1 MAEAKNLDDL
11 FKQMNKEFKKELA
24 IKGIGELKIKRIPF
38 TSPRLNYETYGGI
51 PRGRISMFA
60 GKESSGKSTTALDI
74 VKNAQTL
81 FTKEWT
87 DEVNELQTRIAE
99 LEAIAADKDTS
110 KSKRDNAKKEIPDL
124 KERLTYLQKRGILKV
139 VYFDAEGTIDSDWAR
154 KLGVDVDN
162 VYLVRLHTQTA
173 EQFLDQ
179 VMRVVRDVDDVGLV
193 IIDSIAV
200 LVPQLV
206 HGESFEQ
213 KNMGGNAKVVT
224 DFCNEVCPVLGEK
237 DIACIIINQARDDFK
252 NPYADFSIP
261 CGNGLKLASSLIL
274 TFQKGKLL
282 DAAGNEQKQS
292 FETPQ
297 GNLVWVRIQ
306 KTKICKPDRRVGFY
320 TLSYDYGV
328 DVVADLIPMAVE
340 LGVID
345 KAGAWFKIVNPDT
358 GEFLTYEPEPGETE
372 GEIIKFQGQIN
383 LMNFLRENKQ
393 VYDFVADYVMA
404 KITGTDKLA
413 VDGETDKQAIIDANI
428 EPTDIVLRDGIE
440 QSNVT
445 VDVEIPPAITSDEQ
459 VEGLYVAPDEI
470 PMDEVPV

>member
-1 MAEAKNLDDL
+1 MSLEDILSKI
-11 FKQMNKEFKKELA
+11 NKDFKKELA
-24 IKGIGELKIKRIPF
+24 IKGIGEIKIKKIPF

-74 VKNAQTL
+74 VKNGQIT
-81 FTKEWT
+81 FYNEWN
-87 DEVNELQTRIAE
+87 DEINECKTFIE
-99 LEAIAADKDTS
+99 ENES
-110 KSKRDNAKKEIPDL
+110 KKSYKSQVDEKKERQ
-124 KERLTYLQKRGILKV
+124 KYLEKRGPLKI

-179 VMRVVRDVDDVGLV
+179 VMRVVRDTDDVGLI

-213 KNMGGNAKVVT
+213 KSMGGNSKVVT

-237 DIACIIINQARDDFK
+237 DIACIIINQARDDLK
-252 NPYADFSIP
+252 NPYAEFSIP

-282 DAAGNEQKQS
+282 DAAGNEQKAS
-292 FETPQ
+292 YETPQ
-297 GNLVWVRIQ
+297 GNLVWVRVQ
-306 KTKICKPDRRVGFY
+306 KTKIFKPDRRVAFY

-328 DVVADLIPMAVE
+328 DVVADLIPMAVD

-345 KAGAWFKIVNPDT
+345 KSGAWFKIKNPDN
-358 GEFLTYEPEPGETE
+358 GEFLTYED
-372 GEIIKFQGQIN
+372 GEIIKFQGQAN
-383 LMNFLRENKQ
+383 LMSFLRQNKQ
-393 VYDFVADYVMA
+393 VFDFINDYVMS
-404 KITGTDKLA
+404 KINGTDKLS
-413 VDGETDKQAIIDANI
+413 VDAETDRQAIEDALVD
-428 EPTDIVLRDGIE
+428 EPLVRTTEQPEIVE
-440 QSNVT
+440 QTEVYQAPNEY
-445 VDVEIPPAITSDEQ
+445 VEETIN
-459 VEGLYVAPDEI
+459 G
-470 PMDEVPV
+470 

>member
-1 MAEAKNLDDL
+1 MTLEDILGKI
-11 FKQMNKEFKKELA
+11 NKEFKKELA

-60 GKESSGKSTTALDI
+60 GKESSGKTTTALDA
-74 VKNAQTL
+74 VKNAQIL
-81 FTKEWT
+81 FQQEWEDEIKECST
-87 DEVNELQTRIAE
+87 FIEENSSKKSYKAQVEE
-99 LEAIAADKDTS
+99 KKDRV
-110 KSKRDNAKKEIPDL
+110 KY
-124 KERLTYLQKRGILKV
+124 LTQRGPLKV
-139 VYFDAEGTIDSDWAR
+139 VYFDAEGTIDGQWAK
-154 KLGVDVDN
+154 KLGVDVEN
-162 VYLVRLHTQTA
+162 IWLVRLHTQTA

-179 VMRVVRDVDDVGLV
+179 VMRVVRDTDDVGLV

-200 LVPQLV
+200 LVPQLT

-213 KNMGGNAKVVT
+213 KAMGGNAKVVT

-297 GNLVWVRIQ
+297 GNVVWVRIQ

-328 DVVADLIPMAVE
+328 DVVADLIPMAVD
-340 LGVID
+340 LGIIK
-345 KAGAWFKIVNPDT
+345 KAGAWFSIINPDN
-358 GEFLTYEPEPGETE
+358 GELLTYEDGEV
-372 GEIIKFQGQIN
+372 IKFQGQVN
-383 LMNFLRENKQ
+383 LMTFLRETPEIFN
-393 VYDFVADYVMA
+393 FINNYVMA
-404 KITGTDKLA
+404 KITGTDILA
-413 VDGETDKQAIIDANI
+413 VDAETDRQAIEDAQNDLA
-428 EPTDIVLRDGIE
+428 EVPLVRVEESSKIV
-440 QSNVT
+440 
-445 VDVEIPPAITSDEQ
+445 
-459 VEGLYVAPDEI
+459 DEI
-470 PMDEVPV
+470 PFEEVSA

>member
-1 MAEAKNLDDL
+1 MLLEDILSKI
-11 FKQMNKEFKKELA
+11 NKDFKKELA
-24 IKGIGELKIKRIPF
+24 IKGIGEIKIKKIPF

-74 VKNAQTL
+74 VKNAQIT
-81 FTKEWT
+81 FYNEWNDEINECKT
-87 DEVNELQTRIAE
+87 FIEVNE
-99 LEAIAADKDTS
+99 S
-110 KSKRDNAKKEIPDL
+110 KKSYKSQVDEKKERQ
-124 KERLTYLQKRGILKV
+124 KYLEKRGPLKI

-179 VMRVVRDVDDVGLV
+179 VMRVVRDTDDVGLI

-213 KNMGGNAKVVT
+213 KSMGGNSKVVT

-237 DIACIIINQARDDFK
+237 DIACIIINQARDDLK
-252 NPYADFSIP
+252 NPYAEFSIP

-282 DAAGNEQKQS
+282 DAAGNEQKAS
-292 FETPQ
+292 YETPQ
-297 GNLVWVRIQ
+297 GNLVWVRVQ
-306 KTKICKPDRRVGFY
+306 KTKIFKPDRRVAFY

-328 DVVADLIPMAVE
+328 DVVADLIPMAVD

-345 KAGAWFKIVNPDT
+345 KSGAWFKIKNPDT
-358 GEFLTYEPEPGETE
+358 GELLTYED
-372 GEIIKFQGQIN
+372 GEIIKFQGQAN
-383 LMNFLRENKQ
+383 LMSFLRENKQ
-393 VYDFVADYVMA
+393 VFDFINDYVMS
-404 KITGTDKLA
+404 KINGTDKLS
-413 VDGETDKQAIIDANI
+413 VDAETDRQAIEDALVD
-428 EPTDIVLRDGIE
+428 EPLVRTTEQPEIVE
-440 QSNVT
+440 QTEVYEAPNEY
-445 VDVEIPPAITSDEQ
+445 VEETIN
-459 VEGLYVAPDEI
+459 G
-470 PMDEVPV
+470 

>member
-1 MAEAKNLDDL
+1 MKLLDD
-11 FKQMNKEFKKELA
+11 FVKQANKEFKKELA
-24 IKGIGELKIKRIPF
+24 IKGIGEFVIKRIPF

-60 GKESSGKSTTALDI
+60 GKESSGKTTTALD
-74 VKNAQTL
+74 VLKNAQITFQNEWDSEVTTL
-81 FTKEWT
+81 QAQINTLETIVNDKSATKSAKE
-87 DEVNELQTRIAE
+87 
-99 LEAIAADKDTS
+99 K
-110 KSKRDNAKKEIPDL
+110 AKKELPEI
-124 KERLTYLQKRGILKV
+124 KERFNYLMQRGSLKC

-162 VYLVRLHTQTA
+162 VYIVRLHTQTA

-179 VMRVVRDVDDVGLV
+179 VMTVIRDYDNVGLV
-193 IIDSIAV
+193 VIDSIAV
-200 LVPQLV
+200 LVPQLT

-213 KNMGGNAKVVT
+213 KSMGGNAKVVT
-224 DFCNEVCPVLGEK
+224 DFVNEACPVLGEK

-252 NPYADFSIP
+252 NPYAEFSIP

-282 DAAGNEQKQS
+282 DAKGEEQNNG

-297 GNLVWVRIQ
+297 GNRVWVRIQ

-340 LGVID
+340 LGVVN
-345 KAGAWFKIVNPDT
+345 KAGSWFSIVNPDT
-358 GEFLTYEPEPGETE
+358 GELLTYEPEPGQEV
-372 GEIIKFQGQIN
+372 GDVIKFQGQIN
-383 LMNFLRENKQ
+383 LMAFLRENKQ
-393 VYDFVADYVMA
+393 VFDFVNNYVMA

-413 VDGETDKQAIIDANI
+413 VSAEEDARAIAEGDGLSDDIII
-428 EPTDIVLRDGIE
+428 PTNTE
-440 QSNVT
+440 QTEVT
-445 VDVEIPPAITSDEQ
+445 A
-459 VEGLYVAPDEI
+459 
-470 PMDEVPV
+470 

>member
-1 MAEAKNLDDL
+1 MSLEDILSKI
-11 FKQMNKEFKKELA
+11 NKDFKKELA
-24 IKGIGELKIKRIPF
+24 IKGIGEIKIKKIPF

-74 VKNAQTL
+74 VKNAQIT
-81 FTKEWT
+81 FYNEWNDEINECKT
-87 DEVNELQTRIAE
+87 FIEVNE
-99 LEAIAADKDTS
+99 S
-110 KSKRDNAKKEIPDL
+110 KKSYKSQVDEKKERQ
-124 KERLTYLQKRGILKV
+124 KYLEKRGPLKI

-179 VMRVVRDVDDVGLV
+179 VMRVVRDTDDVGLI

-213 KNMGGNAKVVT
+213 KSMGGNSKVVT

-237 DIACIIINQARDDFK
+237 DIACIIINQARDDLK
-252 NPYADFSIP
+252 NPYAEFSIP

-282 DAAGNEQKQS
+282 DAAGNEQKAS
-292 FETPQ
+292 YETPQ
-297 GNLVWVRIQ
+297 GNLVWVRVQ
-306 KTKICKPDRRVGFY
+306 KTKIFKPDRRVAFY

-328 DVVADLIPMAVE
+328 DVVADLIPMAVD

-345 KAGAWFKIVNPDT
+345 KSGAWFKIKNPDT
-358 GEFLTYEPEPGETE
+358 GELLTYED
-372 GEIIKFQGQIN
+372 GEIIKFQGQAN
-383 LMNFLRENKQ
+383 LMSFLRENKQ
-393 VYDFVADYVMA
+393 VFDFINDYVMS
-404 KITGTDKLA
+404 KINGTDKLS
-413 VDGETDKQAIIDANI
+413 VDAETDRQAIEDALVD
-428 EPTDIVLRDGIE
+428 EPLVRTTEQPEIVE
-440 QSNVT
+440 QTEVYEASNEY
-445 VDVEIPPAITSDEQ
+445 VEETIN
-459 VEGLYVAPDEI
+459 G
-470 PMDEVPV
+470 

>member
-1 MAEAKNLDDL
+1 MSLEDILSKI
-11 FKQMNKEFKKELA
+11 NKDFKKELA
-24 IKGIGELKIKRIPF
+24 IKGIGEIKIKKIPF

-74 VKNAQTL
+74 VKNGQIT
-81 FTKEWT
+81 FYNEWN
-87 DEVNELQTRIAE
+87 DEINECKTFIE
-99 LEAIAADKDTS
+99 ENES
-110 KSKRDNAKKEIPDL
+110 KKSYKSQVDEN
-124 KERLTYLQKRGILKV
+124 KERQKYLEKRGPLKI

-179 VMRVVRDVDDVGLV
+179 VMRVVRDTDDVGLI

-213 KNMGGNAKVVT
+213 KSMGGNSKVVT

-237 DIACIIINQARDDFK
+237 DIACIIINQARDDLK
-252 NPYADFSIP
+252 NPYAEFSIP

-282 DAAGNEQKQS
+282 DAAGNEQKAS
-292 FETPQ
+292 YETPQ
-297 GNLVWVRIQ
+297 GNLVWVRVQ
-306 KTKICKPDRRVGFY
+306 KTKIFKPDRRVAFY

-328 DVVADLIPMAVE
+328 DVVADLIPMAVD

-345 KAGAWFKIVNPDT
+345 KSGAWFKIKNPDT
-358 GEFLTYEPEPGETE
+358 GELLTYED
-372 GEIIKFQGQIN
+372 GEIIKFQGQAN
-383 LMNFLRENKQ
+383 LMSFLRENKQ
-393 VYDFVADYVMA
+393 VFDFINDYVMS
-404 KITGTDKLA
+404 KINGTDKLS
-413 VDGETDKQAIIDANI
+413 VDAETDRQAIEDALVD
-428 EPTDIVLRDGIE
+428 EPLVRTTEQPEIVE
-440 QSNVT
+440 QTEVYEAPNEY
-445 VDVEIPPAITSDEQ
+445 VEETIN
-459 VEGLYVAPDEI
+459 G
-470 PMDEVPV
+470 

>member
-1 MAEAKNLDDL
+1 MSLQEVLNKI
-11 FKQMNKEFKKELA
+11 NKEFKKELA
-24 IKGIGELKIKRIPF
+24 VKGIGDLVIKRIPF

-51 PRGRISMFA
+51 PRGRITMFA
-60 GKESSGKSTTALDI
+60 GKESSGKSTTALDV
-74 VKNAQTL
+74 VKNAQII
-81 FTKEWT
+81 FNKEWEEET
-87 DEVNELQTRIAE
+87 QEKNNFIEQNKDKKSYKNQVDECQERIKY
-99 LEAIAADKDTS
+99 LE
-110 KSKRDNAKKEIPDL
+110 
-124 KERLTYLQKRGILKV
+124 KRGPLKI

-179 VMRVVRDVDDVGLV
+179 VMRVVRDTDDVGLI

-213 KNMGGNAKVVT
+213 KSMGGNAKVVT
-224 DFCNEVCPVLGEK
+224 DFCNEICPILGEK
-237 DIACIIINQARDDFK
+237 DIACVIINQARDDFT
-252 NPYADFSIP
+252 NPYSEFKIP

-292 FETPQ
+292 YETPQ
-297 GNLVWVRIQ
+297 GNIVWVRIQ
-306 KTKICKPDRRVGFY
+306 KTKIFKPDRRVGFY

-328 DVVADLIPMAVE
+328 DVVADLIPMAVD

-358 GEFLTYEPEPGETE
+358 GELLTYEDGEV
-372 GEIIKFQGQIN
+372 IKLQGQAN
-383 LMNFLRENKQ
+383 LMAFLRENEQ
-393 VYDFVADYVMA
+393 VFNYINEYVTS
-404 KITGTDKLA
+404 KIAGTDKLA
-413 VDGETDKQAIIDANI
+413 VDAETDRKAIEEANMAE
-428 EPTDIVLRDGIE
+428 EPLVRTTENSVQEESTEESVWEAPLE
-440 QSNVT
+440 YEES
-445 VDVEIPPAITSDEQ
+445 VE
-459 VEGLYVAPDEI
+459 V
-470 PMDEVPV
+470 

>member
-1 MAEAKNLDDL
+1 MSLEDILSKI
-11 FKQMNKEFKKELA
+11 NKDFKKELA
-24 IKGIGELKIKRIPF
+24 IKGIGEIKIKKIPF

-51 PRGRISMFA
+51 PRGRITMFA

-74 VKNAQTL
+74 VKNAQIT
-81 FTKEWT
+81 FYNEWSNEINECKT
-87 DEVNELQTRIAE
+87 FIEENESKKSYKSQVDE
-99 LEAIAADKDTS
+99 
-110 KSKRDNAKKEIPDL
+110 KKERQ
-124 KERLTYLQKRGILKV
+124 KYLEKRGPLKI

-179 VMRVVRDVDDVGLV
+179 VMRVVRDTDDVGLI

-213 KNMGGNAKVVT
+213 KSMGGNSKVVT

-237 DIACIIINQARDDFK
+237 DIACIIINQARDDLK
-252 NPYADFSIP
+252 NPYAEFSIP

-282 DAAGNEQKQS
+282 DAAGNEQKAS
-292 FETPQ
+292 YETPQ
-297 GNLVWVRIQ
+297 GNLVWVRVQ
-306 KTKICKPDRRVGFY
+306 KTKIFKPDRRVAFY

-328 DVVADLIPMAVE
+328 DVVADLIPMAVD

-345 KAGAWFKIVNPDT
+345 KSGAWFKIKNPDN
-358 GEFLTYEPEPGETE
+358 GEFLTYED
-372 GEIIKFQGQIN
+372 GEIIKFQGQAN
-383 LMNFLRENKQ
+383 LMSFLRQNKQ
-393 VYDFVADYVMA
+393 VFDFINDYVMS
-404 KITGTDKLA
+404 KINGTDKLS
-413 VDGETDKQAIIDANI
+413 VDAETDRQAIEDALVD
-428 EPTDIVLRDGIE
+428 EPLVRTTEQPEIVE
-440 QSNVT
+440 QTEVYEAPNEY
-445 VDVEIPPAITSDEQ
+445 VEETIN
-459 VEGLYVAPDEI
+459 G
-470 PMDEVPV
+470 

>member
-1 MAEAKNLDDL
+1 MSLEDILSKI
-11 FKQMNKEFKKELA
+11 NKDFKKELA
-24 IKGIGELKIKRIPF
+24 IKGIGEIKIKKIPF

-74 VKNAQTL
+74 VKNGQIT
-81 FTKEWT
+81 FYNEWNDEINECKT
-87 DEVNELQTRIAE
+87 FIEVNE
-99 LEAIAADKDTS
+99 S
-110 KSKRDNAKKEIPDL
+110 KKSYKSQVDEKKERQ
-124 KERLTYLQKRGILKV
+124 KYLEKRGPLKI

-179 VMRVVRDVDDVGLV
+179 VMRVVRDTDDVGLI

-213 KNMGGNAKVVT
+213 KSMGGNSKVVT

-237 DIACIIINQARDDFK
+237 DIACIIINQARDDLK
-252 NPYADFSIP
+252 NPYAEFSIP

-282 DAAGNEQKQS
+282 DAAGNEQKAS
-292 FETPQ
+292 YETPQ
-297 GNLVWVRIQ
+297 GNLVWVRVQ
-306 KTKICKPDRRVGFY
+306 KTKIFKPDRRVAFY

-328 DVVADLIPMAVE
+328 DVVADLIPMAVD

-345 KAGAWFKIVNPDT
+345 KSGAWFKIKNPDT
-358 GEFLTYEPEPGETE
+358 GELLTYED
-372 GEIIKFQGQIN
+372 GEIIKFQGQAN
-383 LMNFLRENKQ
+383 LMSFLRENKQ
-393 VYDFVADYVMA
+393 VFDFINDYVMS
-404 KITGTDKLA
+404 KINGTDKLS
-413 VDGETDKQAIIDANI
+413 VDAETDRQAIEDALVD
-428 EPTDIVLRDGIE
+428 EPLVRTTEQPEIVE
-440 QSNVT
+440 QTEVYEAPNEY
-445 VDVEIPPAITSDEQ
+445 VEETIN
-459 VEGLYVAPDEI
+459 G
-470 PMDEVPV
+470 

>member
-1 MAEAKNLDDL
+1 MALEDILGKI
-11 FKQMNKEFKKELA
+11 NKEFKKELA

-60 GKESSGKSTTALDI
+60 GKESSGKTTTALDA
-74 VKNAQTL
+74 VKNAQIL
-81 FTKEWT
+81 FQQEWEDEIKECNAFIEENSSKKSYKAQV
-87 DEVNELQTRIAE
+87 DEK
-99 LEAIAADKDTS
+99 KDRV
-110 KSKRDNAKKEIPDL
+110 KY
-124 KERLTYLQKRGILKV
+124 LTQRGPLKV
-139 VYFDAEGTIDSDWAR
+139 VYFDAEGTIDGQWAK
-154 KLGVDVDN
+154 KLGVDVEN
-162 VYLVRLHTQTA
+162 IWLVRLHTQTA

-179 VMRVVRDVDDVGLV
+179 VMRVVRDTDDVGLV

-200 LVPQLV
+200 LVPQLT

-213 KNMGGNAKVVT
+213 KAMGGNAKVVT

-297 GNLVWVRIQ
+297 GNVVWVRIQ

-328 DVVADLIPMAVE
+328 DVVADLIPMAVD
-340 LGVID
+340 LGVIK
-345 KAGAWFKIVNPDT
+345 KAGAWFSIINPDN
-358 GEFLTYEPEPGETE
+358 GELLTYEDGEV
-372 GEIIKFQGQIN
+372 IKFQGQVN
-383 LMNFLRENKQ
+383 LMAFLRETPEIFN
-393 VYDFVADYVMA
+393 FINNYVMA
-404 KITGTDKLA
+404 KITGTDILA
-413 VDGETDKQAIIDANI
+413 VDAETDRQAIEDAQNDLAEVPLVKVE
-428 EPTDIVLRDGIE
+428 EPSKII
-440 QSNVT
+440 
-445 VDVEIPPAITSDEQ
+445 
-459 VEGLYVAPDEI
+459 DEI
-470 PMDEVPV
+470 PFEEVSA

>member
-1 MAEAKNLDDL
+1 MANLDDIIKGIN
-11 FKQMNKEFKKELA
+11 KQFKKELA
-24 IKGIGELKIKRIPF
+24 IKGIGELVIKRIPF

-60 GKESSGKSTTALDI
+60 GKESSGKTTTALD
-74 VKNAQTL
+74 VAKNAQIL
-81 FTKEWT
+81 FKKEYE
-87 DEVNELQTRIAE
+87 DEVNALTSWIEENSNKRTAKTE
-99 LEAIAADKDTS
+99 LEEK
-110 KSKRDNAKKEIPDL
+110 
-124 KERLTYLQKRGILKV
+124 KERLKYLQARGPLKV

-154 KLGVDVDN
+154 KLGIDTSE
-162 VYLVRLHTQTA
+162 VYLIRLHTQTA

-179 VMRVVRDVDDVGLV
+179 VMQTIRDADNCGLV

-200 LVPQLV
+200 LVPQLT

-213 KNMGGNAKVVT
+213 KAMGGNAKVVT
-224 DFCNEVCPVLGEK
+224 DFVNEACPVLGEK

-292 FETPQ
+292 YETPQ
-297 GNLVWVRIQ
+297 GNIVWVRIQ

-340 LGVID
+340 LGVVK
-345 KAGAWFKIVNPDT
+345 KAGSWFSIINPDD
-358 GEFLTYEPEPGETE
+358 GEQLTYEDGEV
-372 GEIIKFQGQIN
+372 IKFQGQVN
-383 LMNFLRENKQ
+383 LMAFLRENEQ
-393 VYDFVADYVMA
+393 VYNFINDYVM
-404 KITGTDKLA
+404 KQITGTDKLA
-413 VDGETDKQAIIDANI
+413 VDAETDRRAIEGDDIPEDI
-428 EPTDIVLRDGIE
+428 ITDKVYE
-440 QSNVT
+440 APQEY
-445 VDVEIPPAITSDEQ
+445 VEA
-459 VEGLYVAPDEI
+459 
-470 PMDEVPV
+470 

>member
-1 MAEAKNLDDL
+1 MSLDEVIG
-11 FKQMNKEFKKELA
+11 KINKEFKKELA

-74 VKNAQTL
+74 VKNAQIV
-81 FTKEWT
+81 FQ
-87 DEVNELQTRIAE
+87 NEYEEEITNLSMQME
-99 LEAIAADKDTS
+99 QFEAVIADKNST
-110 KSKRDNAKKEIPDL
+110 KTKKEEAKKQLPEL
-124 KERLTYLQKRGILKV
+124 KERLTYLQKRGVLKI

-179 VMRVVRDVDDVGLV
+179 VMRVVRDTDDVGLV
-193 IIDSIAV
+193 VIDSIAV
-200 LVPQLV
+200 LVPQLT

-213 KNMGGNAKVVT
+213 KSMGGNAKVVT

-252 NPYADFSIP
+252 NPYAEFSIP
-261 CGNGLKLASSLIL
+261 CGNALKLASSLIL

-292 FETPQ
+292 YENPQ

-340 LGVID
+340 LGVIN

-372 GEIIKFQGQIN
+372 GEVIKFQGQIN
-383 LMNFLRENKQ
+383 LMNFLRENKV
-393 VYDFVADYVMA
+393 VYDFIESKVME
-404 KITGTDKLA
+404 KINGTDALQIDA
-413 VDGETDKQAIIDANI
+413 ETDRQAIIDANTDMMDDIITRPIHEQEELIDDGPVPI
-428 EPTDIVLRDGIE
+428 EEAVFNG
-440 QSNVT
+440 
-445 VDVEIPPAITSDEQ
+445 
-459 VEGLYVAPDEI
+459 
-470 PMDEVPV
+470 

>member
-1 MAEAKNLDDL
+1 MSLEDILSKI
-11 FKQMNKEFKKELA
+11 NKDFKKELA
-24 IKGIGELKIKRIPF
+24 IKGIGEIKIKKIPF

-74 VKNAQTL
+74 VKNGQIT
-81 FTKEWT
+81 FYNEWNDEINECKT
-87 DEVNELQTRIAE
+87 FIEVNE
-99 LEAIAADKDTS
+99 S
-110 KSKRDNAKKEIPDL
+110 KKSYKSQVDEKKERQ
-124 KERLTYLQKRGILKV
+124 KYLEKRGPLKI

-179 VMRVVRDVDDVGLV
+179 VMRVVRDTDDVGLI

-213 KNMGGNAKVVT
+213 KSMGGNSKVVT

-237 DIACIIINQARDDFK
+237 DIACIIINQARDDLK
-252 NPYADFSIP
+252 NPYAEFSIP

-282 DAAGNEQKQS
+282 DAAGNEQKAS
-292 FETPQ
+292 YETPQ
-297 GNLVWVRIQ
+297 GNLVWVRVQ
-306 KTKICKPDRRVGFY
+306 KTKIFKPDRRVAFY

-328 DVVADLIPMAVE
+328 DVVADLIPMAVD

-345 KAGAWFKIVNPDT
+345 KSGAWFKIKNPDN
-358 GEFLTYEPEPGETE
+358 GEFLTYED
-372 GEIIKFQGQIN
+372 GEIIKFQGQAN
-383 LMNFLRENKQ
+383 LMSFLRQNKQ
-393 VYDFVADYVMA
+393 VFDFINDYVMS
-404 KITGTDKLA
+404 KINGTDKLS
-413 VDGETDKQAIIDANI
+413 VDAETDRQAIEDALVD
-428 EPTDIVLRDGIE
+428 EPLVRTTEQPEIVE
-440 QSNVT
+440 QTEVYEAPNEY
-445 VDVEIPPAITSDEQ
+445 VEETIN
-459 VEGLYVAPDEI
+459 G
-470 PMDEVPV
+470 

>member
-1 MAEAKNLDDL
+1 MGLDEVL
-11 FKQMNKEFKKELA
+11 GKINKEFKKELA
-24 IKGIGELKIKRIPF
+24 IKGIGELRIKRIPF

-74 VKNAQTL
+74 VKNAQIL
-81 FTKEWT
+81 FQNEY
-87 DEVNELQTRIAE
+87 DEEVQNITIQMEQF
-99 LEAIAADKDTS
+99 EAIVADKGST
-110 KSKRDNAKKEIPDL
+110 KSKKEEAKKQLPEL
-124 KERLTYLQKRGILKV
+124 KERLTYLQKRGVLKI

-179 VMRVVRDVDDVGLV
+179 VMRVVRDTDDVGLV
-193 IIDSIAV
+193 VIDSIAV
-200 LVPQLV
+200 LVPQLT

-213 KNMGGNAKVVT
+213 KSMGGNAKVVT

-237 DIACIIINQARDDFK
+237 DIACVIINQARDDFK
-252 NPYADFSIP
+252 NPYAEFSIP
-261 CGNGLKLASSLIL
+261 CGNALKLASSLIL

-292 FETPQ
+292 YENPQ

-340 LGVID
+340 LGVIN

-372 GEIIKFQGQIN
+372 GEVIKFQGQIN
-383 LMNFLRENKQ
+383 LMNFLRENKV
-393 VYDFVADYVMA
+393 VYDFIESKVME
-404 KITGTDKLA
+404 KINGTDMLQIDA
-413 VDGETDKQAIIDANI
+413 ETDRQAIIDANTDMMDDI
-428 EPTDIVLRDGIE
+428 ITRPTNMEQEELIDDGP
-440 QSNVT
+440 V
-445 VDVEIPPAITSDEQ
+445 
-459 VEGLYVAPDEI
+459 
-470 PMDEVPV
+470 PMKEAVFNG

>member
-1 MAEAKNLDDL
+1 MSLDDVL
-11 FKQMNKEFKKELA
+11 AKVNKEFKKELA
-24 IKGIGELKIKRIPF
+24 IKGIGEIKIKRIPF

-51 PRGRISMFA
+51 PRGRMTMFA
-60 GKESSGKSTTALDI
+60 GKESSGKSTTALDS
-74 VKNAQTL
+74 VKNAQIV
-81 FTKEWT
+81 FQKEWE
-87 DEVNELQTRIAE
+87 DEIAE
-99 LEAIAADKDTS
+99 LTAWNEQHQARS
-110 KSKRDNAKKEIPDL
+110 YKSQVDNNN
-124 KERLTYLQKRGILKV
+124 ERIKYLQKRGPLKI

-179 VMRVVRDVDDVGLV
+179 VMRVVRDTDDVGLV

-213 KNMGGNAKVVT
+213 KSMGGNAKVVT

-237 DIACIIINQARDDFK
+237 DIACIVINQARDDFS
-252 NPYADFSIP
+252 NPYADFKIP
-261 CGNGLKLASSLIL
+261 CGNGLKLACSLIL

-297 GNLVWVRIQ
+297 GNIVWVRIQ

-345 KAGAWFKIVNPDT
+345 KAGAWFKIVNPET
-358 GEFLTYEPEPGETE
+358 GELLTYEDGEV
-372 GEIIKFQGQIN
+372 IKFQGQVN

-393 VYDFVADYVMA
+393 VYDYINDYVMA

-413 VDGETDKQAIIDANI
+413 VDAEADRQAIEDLQNEVA
-428 EPTDIVLRDGIE
+428 DGPM
-440 QSNVT
+440 VRT
-445 VDVEIPPAITSDEQ
+445 AEISYE
-459 VEGLYVAPDEI
+459 APDEI
-470 PMDEVPV
+470 PFEETAGV

>member
-1 MAEAKNLDDL
+1 MGLADVVKAI
-11 FKQMNKEFKKELA
+11 NKEFKKELA
-24 IKGIGELKIKRIPF
+24 IKGISELKINRIPF

-60 GKESSGKSTTALDI
+60 GKESSGKTTTALDI
-74 VKNAQTL
+74 VKNAQLL
-81 FTKEWT
+81 FKKEWE
-87 DEVNELQTRIAE
+87 DEINECNAFIE
-99 LEAIAADKDTS
+99 ENGS
-110 KSKRDNAKKEIPDL
+110 KKSYKSEVDEKKERV
-124 KERLTYLQKRGILKV
+124 KYLEKRGPLNI
-139 VYFDAEGTIDSDWAR
+139 VYFDAEGTIDKDWAV
-154 KLGVDVDN
+154 KLGIDVDN
-162 VYLVRLHTQTA
+162 LWLVRLHTQTA

-179 VMRVVRDVDDVGLV
+179 VMRVVRDTDDVGLV
-193 IIDSIAV
+193 VIDSIAV

-213 KNMGGNAKVVT
+213 KAMGGNSKVVT

-237 DIACIIINQARDDFK
+237 DIAMIIINQARDDFK

-261 CGNGLKLASSLIL
+261 CGNGLKLASSMIL

-297 GNLVWVRIQ
+297 GNIVWVRIQ

-340 LGVID
+340 LGVIE
-345 KAGAWFKIVNPDT
+345 KAGAWFKIINPDN
-358 GEFLTYEPEPGETE
+358 GEYLSYEDGD
-372 GEIIKFQGQIN
+372 IIKFQGQVN
-383 LMNFLRENKQ
+383 LMNFLRENQ
-393 VYDFVADYVMA
+393 QIYQFVNDYVMA

-413 VDGETDKQAIIDANI
+413 VDVQTDMQAIQEADMVD
-428 EPTDIVLRDGIE
+428 DIVVRPIE
-440 QSNVT
+440 ETQT
-445 VDVEIPPAITSDEQ
+445 VS
-459 VEGLYVAPDEI
+459 YVAPDEI
-470 PMDEVPV
+470 PMEA

>member
-1 MAEAKNLDDL
+1 MLLEDILSKI
-11 FKQMNKEFKKELA
+11 NKDFKKELA
-24 IKGIGELKIKRIPF
+24 IKGIGEIKIKKIPF

-74 VKNAQTL
+74 VKNAQIT
-81 FTKEWT
+81 FYNEWNDEINECKT
-87 DEVNELQTRIAE
+87 FIEVNE
-99 LEAIAADKDTS
+99 S
-110 KSKRDNAKKEIPDL
+110 KKSYKSQVDEKKERQ
-124 KERLTYLQKRGILKV
+124 KYLEKRGPLKI

-179 VMRVVRDVDDVGLV
+179 VMRVVRDTDDVGLI

-213 KNMGGNAKVVT
+213 KSMGGNSKVVT

-237 DIACIIINQARDDFK
+237 DIACIIINQARDDLK
-252 NPYADFSIP
+252 NPYAEFSIP

-282 DAAGNEQKQS
+282 DAAGNEQKAS
-292 FETPQ
+292 YETPQ
-297 GNLVWVRIQ
+297 GNLVWVRVQ
-306 KTKICKPDRRVGFY
+306 KTKIFKPDRRVAFY

-328 DVVADLIPMAVE
+328 DVVADLIPMAVD

-345 KAGAWFKIVNPDT
+345 KSGAWFKIKNPDN
-358 GEFLTYEPEPGETE
+358 GEFLTYED
-372 GEIIKFQGQIN
+372 GEIIKFQGQAN
-383 LMNFLRENKQ
+383 LMAFLRENKQ
-393 VYDFVADYVMA
+393 VFDFINDYVMS
-404 KITGTDKLA
+404 KINGTDKLS
-413 VDGETDKQAIIDANI
+413 VDAETDRQAIEDALVD
-428 EPTDIVLRDGIE
+428 EPLVRTTEQPEIVE
-440 QSNVT
+440 QTEVYEAPNEY
-445 VDVEIPPAITSDEQ
+445 VEETIN
-459 VEGLYVAPDEI
+459 G
-470 PMDEVPV
+470 

>member
-1 MAEAKNLDDL
+1 MLLDEVI
-11 FKQMNKEFKKELA
+11 KGINKEFKKELA
-24 IKGIGELKIKRIPF
+24 IKGIGEIKIKRIPF

-60 GKESSGKSTTALDI
+60 GKESSGKTTTALD
-74 VKNAQTL
+74 VAKNAQQL
-81 FTKEWT
+81 FQQEWEEEIQQINT
-87 DEVNELQTRIAE
+87 WIVENGSKKSFKTQLEEYKTRLKY
-99 LEAIAADKDTS
+99 LE
-110 KSKRDNAKKEIPDL
+110 
-124 KERLTYLQKRGILKV
+124 QRGPLRV
-139 VYFDAEGTIDSDWAR
+139 VYFDAEGTIDADWAR
-154 KLGVDVDN
+154 KLGVDVN
-162 VYLVRLHTQTA
+162 EVYLVRLHTQTA

-179 VMRVVRDVDDVGLV
+179 VMRAIRDADNCGLV

-200 LVPQLV
+200 LVPQLT

-213 KNMGGNAKVVT
+213 KSMGGNAKVVT
-224 DFCNEVCPVLGEK
+224 DFVNEACPVLGEK

-297 GNLVWVRIQ
+297 GNVVWVRIQ

-340 LGVID
+340 LGVIK
-345 KAGAWFKIVNPDT
+345 KAGSWFSIINPDN
-358 GEFLTYEPEPGETE
+358 GEQLTYEDGEV
-372 GEIIKFQGQIN
+372 IKFQGQVN
-383 LMNFLRENKQ
+383 LMAFLRENQQ
-393 VYDFVADYVMA
+393 VYQFVNDYVMA

-413 VDGETDKQAIIDANI
+413 VDAETDRKAIEGDDIPD
-428 EPTDIVLRDGIE
+428 DIVV
-440 QSNVT
+440 QST
-445 VDVEIPPAITSDEQ
+445 EQ
-459 VEGLYVAPDEI
+459 VYEAPQEYVEA
-470 PMDEVPV
+470 

>member
-1 MAEAKNLDDL
+1 MSLQEVLNKI
-11 FKQMNKEFKKELA
+11 NKEFKKELA
-24 IKGIGELKIKRIPF
+24 MKGIGDLIIKRIPF

-51 PRGRISMFA
+51 PRGRITMFA

-74 VKNAQTL
+74 VKNGQIT
-81 FTKEWT
+81 FYNEWN
-87 DEVNELQTRIAE
+87 DEINECKTFIE
-99 LEAIAADKDTS
+99 ENES
-110 KSKRDNAKKEIPDL
+110 KKSYKSQVDEKKERQ
-124 KERLTYLQKRGILKV
+124 KYLEKRGPLKI

-179 VMRVVRDVDDVGLV
+179 VMRVVRDTDDVGLIV
-193 IIDSIAV
+193 IDSIAV

-213 KNMGGNAKVVT
+213 KSMGGNAKVVT
-224 DFCNEVCPVLGEK
+224 DFCNEVCPILGEK
-237 DIACIIINQARDDFK
+237 DIACVIINQARDDFN
-252 NPYADFSIP
+252 NPYAEFKIP

-292 FETPQ
+292 YETPQ
-297 GNLVWVRIQ
+297 GNIVWVRVQ
-306 KTKICKPDRRVGFY
+306 KTKCFKPDRRVGFY

-328 DVVADLIPMAVE
+328 DVVADLIPMAVD

-358 GEFLTYEPEPGETE
+358 GELLTYEDGEV
-372 GEIIKFQGQIN
+372 IKFQGQAN
-383 LMNFLRENKQ
+383 LMAFLRENEQ
-393 VYDFVADYVMA
+393 VFNYINQYVTS
-404 KITGTDKLA
+404 KIAGTDKLA
-413 VDGETDKQAIIDANI
+413 VDAETDRKAIEEANMAEEPLVRTTENSVQEESI
-428 EPTDIVLRDGIE
+428 EESTEESVWEAPQE
-440 QSNVT
+440 YEES
-445 VDVEIPPAITSDEQ
+445 VE
-459 VEGLYVAPDEI
+459 V
-470 PMDEVPV
+470 

>member
-1 MAEAKNLDDL
+1 MNLSDVL
-11 FKQMNKEFKKELA
+11 SKVNKEFKKELA
-24 IKGIGELKIKRIPF
+24 IKGIGDIKINRIPF

-51 PRGRISMFA
+51 PRGRITMFA
-60 GKESSGKSTTALDI
+60 GKESSGKSTTALDS
-74 VKNAQTL
+74 VKNAQIV
-81 FTKEWT
+81 FRKEWE
-87 DEVNELQTRIAE
+87 DEMNECTAFIQE
-99 LEAIAADKDTS
+99 NE
-110 KSKRDNAKKEIPDL
+110 SKRSYKSQVDEKRQ
-124 KERLTYLQKRGILKV
+124 RLAYLQKRGPLNI

-162 VYLVRLHTQTA
+162 VWLVRLHTQTA

-179 VMRVVRDVDDVGLV
+179 VMRVVRDADDVGMV
-193 IIDSIAV
+193 VIDSIAV

-213 KNMGGNAKVVT
+213 KSMGGNAKVVT
-224 DFCNEVCPVLGEK
+224 DFCNEVCPILGEK
-237 DIACIIINQARDDFK
+237 DIACIIINQARDDFS
-252 NPYADFSIP
+252 NPYADFKIP

-297 GNLVWVRIQ
+297 GNIVWVRIQ

-340 LGVID
+340 LGVIK
-345 KAGAWFKIVNPDT
+345 KAGAWFSIINPDT
-358 GEFLTYEPEPGETE
+358 GELLTYEDGEV
-372 GEIIKFQGQIN
+372 IKFQGQVN
-383 LMNFLRENKQ
+383 LMSFLRETPE
-393 VYDFVADYVMA
+393 VYNFVNDYVMA

-413 VDGETDKQAIIDANI
+413 VDAEADRQAIADLQSETAESVLTRVTDDIPFDDMDINTTAQI
-428 EPTDIVLRDGIE
+428 EKIE
-440 QSNVT
+440 V
-445 VDVEIPPAITSDEQ
+445 
-459 VEGLYVAPDEI
+459 
-470 PMDEVPV
+470 

>member
-1 MAEAKNLDDL
+1 MNLSDVL
-11 FKQMNKEFKKELA
+11 SKVNKEFKKELA
-24 IKGIGELKIKRIPF
+24 IKGIGDIKINRIPF

-51 PRGRISMFA
+51 PRGRITMFA
-60 GKESSGKSTTALDI
+60 GKESSGKSTTALDS
-74 VKNAQTL
+74 VKNAQIV
-81 FTKEWT
+81 FRKEWE
-87 DEVNELQTRIAE
+87 DEINECTAFIQE
-99 LEAIAADKDTS
+99 NE
-110 KSKRDNAKKEIPDL
+110 SKRSYKSQVDEKKQ
-124 KERLTYLQKRGILKV
+124 RLAYLQKRGPLNI

-162 VYLVRLHTQTA
+162 VWLVRLHTQTA

-179 VMRVVRDVDDVGLV
+179 VMRVVRDADDVGMV
-193 IIDSIAV
+193 VIDSIAV

-213 KNMGGNAKVVT
+213 KSMGGNAKVVT
-224 DFCNEVCPVLGEK
+224 DFCNEVCPILGEK
-237 DIACIIINQARDDFK
+237 DIACIIINQARDDFS
-252 NPYADFSIP
+252 NPYADFKIP

-297 GNLVWVRIQ
+297 GNIVWVRIQ

-340 LGVID
+340 LGVIK
-345 KAGAWFKIVNPDT
+345 KAGAWFSIINPDT
-358 GEFLTYEPEPGETE
+358 GELLTYEDGEV
-372 GEIIKFQGQIN
+372 IKFQGQVN
-383 LMNFLRENKQ
+383 LMSFLRETPE
-393 VYDFVADYVMA
+393 VYNFVNDYVMA

-413 VDGETDKQAIIDANI
+413 VDAEADRQAIADLQSETAESVLTRVTDDIPFDDMDINTTAQI
-428 EPTDIVLRDGIE
+428 EKIE
-440 QSNVT
+440 V
-445 VDVEIPPAITSDEQ
+445 
-459 VEGLYVAPDEI
+459 
-470 PMDEVPV
+470 

>member
-1 MAEAKNLDDL
+1 MSLEDVLGKI
-11 FKQMNKEFKKELA
+11 NKEFKKELA
-24 IKGIGELKIKRIPF
+24 IKGIGELVIKRIPF

-74 VKNAQTL
+74 VKNAQIL
-81 FTKEWT
+81 FQKEWQ
-87 DEVNELQTRIAE
+87 DEITECNNFIEENGSKKSFKSQVDEKKDRLKF
-99 LEAIAADKDTS
+99 LEQ
-110 KSKRDNAKKEIPDL
+110 RGPL
-124 KERLTYLQKRGILKV
+124 KI

-154 KLGVDVDN
+154 KLGVDVDS
-162 VYLVRLHTQTA
+162 VFLVRLHTQTA

-179 VMRVVRDVDDVGLV
+179 VMRVIRDTDDVGLV

-200 LVPQLV
+200 LVPQLT

-213 KNMGGNAKVVT
+213 KAMGGNAKVVT
-224 DFCNEVCPVLGEK
+224 DFVNEACPVLGEK

-340 LGVID
+340 LGVIK
-345 KAGAWFKIVNPDT
+345 KAGSWFSIVNPDT
-358 GEFLTYEPEPGETE
+358 GEQATYEDGEV
-372 GEIIKFQGQIN
+372 IKFQGQVN
-383 LMNFLRENKQ
+383 LMQFLRETPDMYN
-393 VYDFVADYVMA
+393 FVNDYVMA
-404 KITGTDKLA
+404 KITGQSEEILA
-413 VDGETDKQAIIDANI
+413 VDAETDRQAIEGDNL
-428 EPTDIVLRDGIE
+428 PDDIIVKE
-440 QSNVT
+440 T
-445 VDVEIPPAITSDEQ
+445 VG
-459 VEGLYVAPDEI
+459 VEG
-470 PMDEVPV
+470 

>member
-1 MAEAKNLDDL
+1 MSLEDILSKI
-11 FKQMNKEFKKELA
+11 NKDFKKELA
-24 IKGIGELKIKRIPF
+24 IKGIGEIKIKKIPF

-74 VKNAQTL
+74 VKNGQIT
-81 FTKEWT
+81 FNKEWEEEINECKT
-87 DEVNELQTRIAE
+87 FIEENESKKSYKSQVDE
-99 LEAIAADKDTS
+99 
-110 KSKRDNAKKEIPDL
+110 KKERQ
-124 KERLTYLQKRGILKV
+124 KYLEKRGPLKI

-179 VMRVVRDVDDVGLV
+179 VMRVVRDTDDVGLI

-213 KNMGGNAKVVT
+213 KSMGGNSKVVT

-237 DIACIIINQARDDFK
+237 DIACIIINQARDDLK
-252 NPYADFSIP
+252 NPYAEFSIP

-282 DAAGNEQKQS
+282 DAAGNEQKAS
-292 FETPQ
+292 YETPQ
-297 GNLVWVRIQ
+297 GNLVWVRVQ
-306 KTKICKPDRRVGFY
+306 KTKIFKPDRRVAFY

-328 DVVADLIPMAVE
+328 DVVADLIPMAVD

-345 KAGAWFKIVNPDT
+345 KSGAWFKIKNPDN
-358 GEFLTYEPEPGETE
+358 GEFLTYED
-372 GEIIKFQGQIN
+372 GEIIKFQGQAN
-383 LMNFLRENKQ
+383 LMSFLRQNKQ
-393 VYDFVADYVMA
+393 VFDFINDYVMS
-404 KITGTDKLA
+404 KINGTDKLS
-413 VDGETDKQAIIDANI
+413 VDAETDRQAIEDALVD
-428 EPTDIVLRDGIE
+428 EPLVRTTEQPEIVE
-440 QSNVT
+440 QTEVYQAPNEY
-445 VDVEIPPAITSDEQ
+445 VEETIN
-459 VEGLYVAPDEI
+459 G
-470 PMDEVPV
+470 